1 MKKLT
6 AILTVAF
13 FMLFSFNG
21 YAQAGNKPDYF
32 VGKWDV
38 TVIGTPQGDAVMKV
52 DLKRNEGK
60 LTGNILTQSGTEPA
74 AISKIEEADGSV
86 KLYFTASGY
95 DVFLLL
101 QKKDDDHVTGNLLE
115 MFEAKGVRVKA
126 EETKS

>member
-6 AILTVAF
+6 AIITLALFV
-13 FMLFSFNG
+13 LFSFNSC
-21 YAQAGNKPDYF
+21 AQTENKPDYF
-32 VGKWDV
+32 VGKWEV

-60 LTGNILTQSGTEPA
+60 LSGNILTQSGSEPA
-74 AISKIEEADGSV
+74 AISKIEETDGSV

-115 MFEAKGVRVKA
+115 MFEAKGVRIKT
-126 EETKS
+126 EENKS

>member
-6 AILTVAF
+6 AILTVFF
-13 FMLFSFNG
+13 FMLLSFNS
-21 YAQAGNKPDYF
+21 YAQTENKPDYF

-60 LTGNILTQSGTEPA
+60 LTGTILTQSGSEPA
-74 AISKIEEADGSV
+74 AISKIEETDGSV

-115 MFEAKGVRVKA
+115 MFDAKGVRVKA
-126 EETKS
+126 EDTKS